1 MNKRT
6 FTPEVIET
14 KENLL
19 AALRTGDIKSSKY
32 NMLNEEEKLFCELV
46 VFGDYSAEQAMKQIR
61 GNNYHRGMGN
71 RMCARPNVD
80 EALEEL
86 SYKKN
91 KKFMAEIT
99 SARDMALRKATYIMN
114 TSEDESVQLAAAK
127 LILDRSE
134 KATTEKEAANV
145 VNAIQFNIQAAPRV
159 LDSAENP
166 HVDLDAPIILEAED
180 IVDQQQI
187 EIQQKTRSTGLDFV
201 LNYGNIDNYNEN
213 K

>member
-6 FTPEVIET
+6 FTPEVITT

-19 AALRTGDIKSSKY
+19 VALRTGDIKSSKY
-32 NMLNEEEKLFCELV
+32 NLLNEEEKLFVELV
-46 VFGDYSAEQAMKQIR
+46 VFGDYSSEQAMKQIR
-61 GNNYHRGMGN
+61 GDLYHRGMGN
-71 RMCARPNVD
+71 RFCARPNVA

-114 TSEDESVQLAAAK
+114 TSEDEGVQLAAAK

-134 KATTEKEAANV
+134 KVTTEKEAANV
-145 VNAIQFNIQAAPRV
+145 VNAIQFNIQAAPKV
-159 LDSAENP
+159 LDDPNNP
-166 HVDLDAPIILEAED
+166 KVDLDSPLIMEAVD
-180 IVDQQQI
+180 IFDQKQI
-187 EIQQKTRSTGLDFV
+187 ELEQKTRSTGLDFT
-201 LNYGNIDNYNEN
+201 LNYGNINNYDG

>member
-1 MNKRT
+1 MHKRT

-19 AALRTGDIKSSKY
+19 AALKTGDIKSSKY

-46 VFGDYSAEQAMKQIR
+46 VFGDYSAEQAMKQIH
-61 GNNYHRGMGN
+61 GENYHRGMGN

-159 LDSAENP
+159 LDNPNDP
-166 HVDLDAPIILEAED
+166 HVDLDDPIILDATD
-180 IVDQQQI
+180 IVDQKQI
-187 EIQQKTRSTGLDFV
+187 ELEQKTKSTGLDFV
-201 LNYGNIDNYNEN
+201 LSYEAVNNYKE

>member
-6 FTPEVIET
+6 FTPEIIET

-19 AALRTGDIKSSKY
+19 TALRTGDIKSSKY

-46 VFGDYSAEQAMKQIR
+46 VFGDYSAEQAMRQIH
-61 GNNYHRGMGN
+61 GDKYHRGMGN

-159 LDSAENP
+159 LDDP
-166 HVDLDAPIILEAED
+166 TDPKVDLDSPIILDAVD
-180 IVDQQQI
+180 ILDQKQV
-187 EIQQKTRSTGLDFV
+187 ELKEKTKSTGLDFV
-201 LNYGNIDNYNEN
+201 LNYGDINNY
-213 K
+213 KK

>member
-19 AALRTGDIKSSKY
+19 TALRQGDIKSSKY

-46 VFGDYSAEQAMKQIR
+46 VFGDYSAEQAMRQIH
-61 GNNYHRGMGN
+61 GDKYHRGMGN

-114 TSEDESVQLAAAK
+114 TSEDEGVQLAAAK

-145 VNAIQFNIQAAPRV
+145 VNAIQFNIQAAPRT
-159 LDSAENP
+159 LDNP
-166 HVDLDAPIILEAED
+166 EKPSVDLDAPIILEATD

-187 EIQQKTRSTGLDFV
+187 ELEQKTKSTGLDFV
-201 LNYGNIDNYNEN
+201 LNYQAVNNY
-213 K
+213 KDK

>member
-32 NMLNEEEKLFCELV
+32 NLLNEEEKLFCELV
-46 VFGDYSAEQAMKQIR
+46 VFGDYSAEQAMRQIH
-61 GNNYHRGMGN
+61 GEKYHRGMGN

-114 TSEDESVQLAAAK
+114 TSEELS
-127 LILDRSE
+127 
-134 KATTEKEAANV
+134 
-145 VNAIQFNIQAAPRV
+145 
-159 LDSAENP
+159 
-166 HVDLDAPIILEAED
+166 
-180 IVDQQQI
+180 
-187 EIQQKTRSTGLDFV
+187 
-201 LNYGNIDNYNEN
+201 
-213 K
+213 